1 MSGLE
6 MVCAAAIENGR
17 GVDSRVVV
25 AEEGE
30 EEEEEEG
37 EVAMGAAD
45 DLAPLAAIVGRLA
58 AMERAALGNRDRTAS
73 SL

>member
-6 MVCAAAIENGR
+6 MVCAAAIENER
-17 GVDSRVVV
+17 GSDSRVVV
-25 AEEGE
+25 EGEGE
-30 EEEEEEG
+30 EEER